1 MQLARMQS
9 SGRMLTSSARIQSS
23 ARMQSSGEL
32 EELKERLKE
41 IRFET
46 AELKEQ
52 IKGTTDPAMTTLL
65 LEKEVAMR
73 KVQAAMLQKEVL
85 LMQGEQA

>member
-1 MQLARMQS
+1 
-9 SGRMLTSSARIQSS
+9 
-23 ARMQSSGEL
+23 MQSSGEI

-41 IRFET
+41 LRFET

-65 LEKEVAMR
+65 LQKEVAMR
-73 KVQAAMLQKEVL
+73 RELAAMREKEVL
-85 LMQGEQA
+85 LMKGEQA